1 MTFVTWIRRIVWRL
15 RDLPGPPPGITQADA
30 EDLLEKGWHYVDE
43 GQLSK
48 AEGVGKKLVAMKFT
62 GGVELI
68 AVVQAERGNLE
79 AAVDTLS
86 SGIALKPVWR
96 LGHLRANYLSDLG
109 RYDEALEAY
118 RDCDGMFG
126 AKPDCTALNRAIAL
140 SRADRDDEARSALQ
154 PLLSK
159 EISDEELKAQVWAVA
174 RDLDLVPPEA
184 ISQSP

>member
-1 MTFVTWIRRIVWRL
+1 MVWQL
-15 RDLPGPPPGITQADA
+15 RDLPGPPPGVTQADA
-30 EDLLEKGWHYVDE
+30 EQLFEKGWQYLDE

-48 AEGVGKKLVAMKFT
+48 AEGVGRKLVAIKFT

-109 RYDEALEAY
+109 RYDEALKAY

-126 AKPDCTALNRAIAL
+126 AKPDYTAPNRAIAL
-140 SRADRDDEARSALQ
+140 SRADRDDEARSALE

-159 EISDEELKAQVWAVA
+159 DIADDELQAKVWAVA
-174 RDLDLVPPEA
+174 RDLDIIPPEA